1 MSVSRLILILAALA
15 FLAIVPPSRAGTATV
30 SGVSRIYLRSGP
42 GTSYAP
48 NGFVAEG
55 EAVTT
60 TAQVGNWHRVQTA
73 DGRSGY
79 IYGGYLTFAA
89 TPTEDSAPAPA
100 QPADEAASAPAEP
113 SAPAVEVAPSGEL
126 EAEAPAAPASSDV
139 DDWEAELASLK
150 AEVARLRSEV
160 GPEVGEAPASPGITL
175 PTRGPVEISST
186 PSETSNLRTAGVAV
200 FFLIVGWIFGA
211 GFARRRTRSQR
222 GRLRF

>member
-1 MSVSRLILILAALA
+1 MSVSRLILIIAALA
-15 FLAIVPPSRAGTATV
+15 FLALVPPSRAGTATV

-79 IYGGYLTFAA
+79 IYGGYLSFADS
-89 TPTEDSAPAPA
+89 PSTESAPAPLG
-100 QPADEAASAPAEP
+100 DEAPAAPAVP
-113 SAPAVEVAPSGEL
+113 SAPSAEVAPSGEPD
-126 EAEAPAAPASSDV
+126 AEAAAAPASPAV

-160 GPEVGEAPASPGITL
+160 GEVPASPGITL

-186 PSETSNLRTAGVAV
+186 PAETSNLRTAGVAV
-200 FFLIVGWIFGA
+200 FFLIVGWVFGA

-222 GRLRF
+222 GRLRY

>member
-1 MSVSRLILILAALA
+1 MSVSRLIFIFAMLA
-15 FLAIVPPSRAGTATV
+15 FLALVPPSRAGMATV
-30 SGVSRIYLRSGP
+30 SGVSRIYLRGGP

-79 IYGGYLTFAA
+79 IYGGYLSFVSTPSPESAA
-89 TPTEDSAPAPA
+89 APPANEAAPAPA
-100 QPADEAASAPAEP
+100 EPTLPAADVAPTGELGADAP
-113 SAPAVEVAPSGEL
+113 SAPASP
-126 EAEAPAAPASSDV
+126 DV

-160 GPEVGEAPASPGITL
+160 GDAPASPGITL

-200 FFLIVGWIFGA
+200 FFLIVGWVFGA

-222 GRLRF
+222 GRLRY